1 MGLSGG
7 VLSEE
12 TCMRGGE
19 ECSRPGN
26 IMSKVLFVRKPPQ
39 VFQEKQGDQCAGEL
53 PGNQGESGRK

>member
-1 MGLSGG
+1 MGLSSG

-19 ECSRPGN
+19 ECSWPGY
-26 IMSKVLFVRKPPQ
+26 IMSKVLFVRNPPQ
-39 VFQEKQGDQCAGEL
+39 VFQEKQGDQRACEL